1 MKKKWKTHFIL
12 FAFVWLSC
20 ACTLVASWSRNFN
33 YSRVGGVR
41 IGGFDRQHKTN
52 FTGRLG
58 AGVQIGGRDTLK
70 TKELSKELSGKSEIG
85 SSERNR
91 STATEAGTSTG
102 VKVFK
107 LRLLLP
113 YKSFGFREYN
123 KATSSALNSLK
134 RGSAKKLDFFKRYD
148 IETQIETLTMTPSPI
163 IMLTS
168 MKKEEL

>member
-1 MKKKWKTHFIL
+1 MENTFYPVSLCLAVI
-12 FAFVWLSC
+12 
-20 ACTLVASWSRNFN
+20 
-33 YSRVGGVR
+33 RVGGVR

-85 SSERNR
+85 NSERNR
-91 STATEAGTSTG
+91 STATEAGASTG

-163 IMLTS
+163 RSRVQPPLPSIPYFISEPYTAHNN
-168 MKKEEL
+168 